1 MHGPALR
8 GLGRRS
14 LPGVEVTATATVT
27 LLAPLVAAAVAT
39 VALIHP
45 LGLVATLGAIALG
58 TLLVIGRRLSDVF
71 LVALAVLLLLYAT
84 LGRGVAHVGVGSLY
98 IGELVLALGAL
109 ALISRWRQ
117 IRIGAFEVVL
127 IAFIGWGAIRTIPY
141 VGVYGLDSLRDA
153 TAWAYALFAVAVAAV
168 LRPRHLTPLVDLYRR
183 LSIPLVFWLPLA
195 AVLTV
200 TLGDRLPTA
209 PGSDVPIIYFKAGD
223 AGVHLAGIAAFV
235 LVGLA
240 ARSAAWTWVREA
252 VLWAGW
258 LVSFGLAGALNRGAM
273 VAASMSVVALLF
285 VRRGSTWLIGL
296 AVAVMLLSTAWV
308 ANPEVDLGIDRKLSV
323 QQFVENAASIVTAS
337 DDTNQ
342 NTKEW
347 RLAWW
352 DTIVGYT
359 IDGPYL
365 WTGKG
370 YGINLADD
378 DGFQVDIDGSLRA
391 PHSAHLEF
399 LARSGVPGLALWL
412 LLMAVYLITI
422 LRAAYKA
429 AKTGQ
434 PFFVAILG
442 WVAVY
447 WLAAIVNMSVDV
459 YLAGPQG
466 GIWFW
471 TMMGVGLAVSRFV
484 WDTAETGTT
493 ATDEMSTPA

>member
-1 MHGPALR
+1 M
-8 GLGRRS
+8 
-14 LPGVEVTATATVT
+14 
-27 LLAPLVAAAVAT
+27 
-39 VALIHP
+39 
-45 LGLVATLGAIALG
+45 
-58 TLLVIGRRLSDVF
+58 
-71 LVALAVLLLLYAT
+71 
-84 LGRGVAHVGVGSLY
+84 
-98 IGELVLALGAL
+98 
-109 ALISRWRQ
+109 
-117 IRIGAFEVVL
+117 
-127 IAFIGWGAIRTIPY
+127 
-141 VGVYGLDSLRDA
+141 
-153 TAWAYALFAVAVAAV
+153 
-168 LRPRHLTPLVDLYRR
+168 
-183 LSIPLVFWLPLA
+183 FWLPLA

-209 PGSDVPIIYFKAGD
+209 PGSDVPIVYFKAGD

-240 ARSAAWTWVREA
+240 ARSPVWTWVRES

-273 VAASMSVVALLF
+273 VAASMSVFALLF
-285 VRRGSTWLIGL
+285 VRRGTTWLIGL
-296 AVAVMLLSTAWV
+296 AVAVTLLSAAWV

-323 QQFVENAASIVTAS
+323 QQFVVNAASIVTAN
-337 DDTNQ
+337 DTRNE

-347 RLAWW
+347 RLEWW
-352 DTIVGYT
+352 NTIVDYT
-359 IDGPYL
+359 INGPFL

-378 DGFQVDIDGSLRA
+378 DGFQVAVDDSLRA

-399 LARSGVPGLALWL
+399 LARSGLPGLALWV

-434 PFFVAILG
+434 RFLLAVLG

-471 TMMGVGLAVSRFV
+471 SMIGVGLAVSRFV
-484 WDTAETGTT
+484 SAPDGQAEAEATGG
-493 ATDEMSTPA
+493 AADPA